1 MTFKTEKGTNRER
14 RATAVQERDR
24 IGFGLKILRNDAV
37 RITSA
42 RRFLLERLA
51 ANPAPVSVKELIQ
64 STDDVSEFHPV
75 TIYRAVKLFERI
87 GLVRSVRLS
96 GSDTIYSMA
105 IDVGHG
111 NYLVCRECHWIQ
123 GLPQLGDVV
132 EIESRLAVQYGF
144 ENINH
149 MLEFSGV
156 CETCDSSSDRAG
168 SSAWTSENL

>member
-1 MTFKTEKGTNRER
+1 MTFKTEKKTNRER
-14 RATAVQERDR
+14 RATALGERDR
-24 IGFGLKILRNDAV
+24 ITFGLKILRDDAV
-37 RITSA
+37 RMTSA

-51 ANPAPVSVKELIQ
+51 ANPSPVSVQELIR
-64 STDDVSEFHPV
+64 SAGGGSEFHPV

-105 IDVGHG
+105 IDAGDG
-111 NYLVCRECHWIQ
+111 NYLVCRQCHWIQ
-123 GLPQLGDVV
+123 DLPQLGDVV
-132 EIESRLAVQYGF
+132 EIERRLAVQYGF

-156 CETCDSSSDRAG
+156 CETCDSSSDSAG
-168 SSAWTSENL
+168 SSSWTSQSL